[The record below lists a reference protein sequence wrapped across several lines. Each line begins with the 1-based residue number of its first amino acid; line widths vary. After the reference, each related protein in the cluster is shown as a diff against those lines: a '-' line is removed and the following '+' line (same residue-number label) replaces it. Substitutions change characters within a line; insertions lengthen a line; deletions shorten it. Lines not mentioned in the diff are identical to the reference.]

1 MKKYY
6 YKRNYYPS
14 STELGDIGFTY
25 EILGTKPIRL
35 CPYVFGD
42 SIYWQE
48 NNDDIDKPSPELLF
62 GFLKNYPNLESA
74 LISYKINE
82 RKNKLNKI

>member
-35 CPYVFGD
+35 CPYVFGG
-42 SIYWQE
+42 S
-48 NNDDIDKPSPELLF
+48 PSFICFITSCFDNVTLA
-62 GFLKNYPNLESA
+62 PNLTCV
-74 LISYKINE
+74 ISVPFLQIAV
-82 RKNKLNKI
+82 IVFMFFI